1 MYRWIA
7 VAVTSAAVA
16 VAGCSTTKSTV
27 VQPATS
33 KPSASAASPAPQAA
47 SSQPAAAGERL
58 DGSSCVEITQANVDL
73 ATATNADTARK
84 AGDAFEKYDLPAPVK
99 EAVEHFVGTR
109 GAQFDDPQYD
119 KYNNAIESWIKQVCP
134 L

>member
-1 MYRWIA
+1 MYRWMTVAIA
-7 VAVTSAAVA
+7 SAALV
-16 VAGCSTTKSTV
+16 VAGCSSTKTV
-27 VQPATS
+27 VQPPAS
-33 KPSASAASPAPQAA
+33 KPSSSATSAAPQAG
-47 SSQPAAAGERL
+47 SSQAVAAARL
-58 DGSSCVEITQANVDL
+58 DPSACVEVTQANLDL
-73 ATATNADTARK
+73 ATATNADAARK

-119 KYNNAIESWIKQVCP
+119 KYNNAIEGWVKQVCP

>member
-1 MYRWIA
+1 LTEILYRQ
-7 VAVTSAAVA
+7 
-16 VAGCSTTKSTV
+16 AG
-27 VQPATS
+27 
-33 KPSASAASPAPQAA
+33 
-47 SSQPAAAGERL
+47 SSQPPAAAERL

-73 ATATNADTARK
+73 ATATNADAARK

-119 KYNNAIESWIKQVCP
+119 KYNNAIEGWIKQVCP